1 MKLHQQG
8 VDLLVDVM
16 DTINHLDT
24 MPKRDMQNLL
34 ERVSDVMGQ
43 ILERDALNLLK
54 EPQRQK

>member
-16 DTINHLDT
+16 DTIDHLDT

-43 ILERDALNLLK
+43 IWSGTRLTF
-54 EPQRQK
+54 